1 MAISGNFSKAT
12 MTAASTTTVSTI
24 VAYKNINNNDATV
37 RQPPV
42 GAWRMNVR

>member
-1 MAISGNFSKAT
+1 MAISGKLSKAT
-12 MTAASTTTVSTI
+12 ITAASTTTVSTT
-24 VAYKNINNNDATV
+24 VAYNNINNKDATV